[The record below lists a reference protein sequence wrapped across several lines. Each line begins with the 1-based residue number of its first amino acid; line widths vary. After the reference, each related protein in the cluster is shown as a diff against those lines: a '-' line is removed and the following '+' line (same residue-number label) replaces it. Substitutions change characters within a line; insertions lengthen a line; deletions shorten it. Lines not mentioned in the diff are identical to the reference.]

1 MFFLRFSIEKRGI
14 GLNCFEINYL
24 SISKGTSMTAAILIT
39 IFTVL
44 LVLFLEQLKHPW
56 VKKIF
61 NWLPSILLAYLIPA
75 AFSYFLN
82 QDFSAVSIHQWS
94 KNFFIPLAIVA
105 VMSSLSVSQL
115 KRVGWKPIVVFLS
128 GSLWIAIFPVG
139 FMLLLEQTDFVG
151 DTLIHRENWKG
162 IPPVVGSWIGGS
174 TSQLVLKE
182 LVACPEAL
190 FLTIL
195 VLDNIL
201 VNLWTIGMFQS
212 IKKSDALNSLLGI
225 AAVEPPSN
233 VTIHQIKSQNP
244 LLSLLI
250 LLGTVFLAQ
259 LVVPTFVAK
268 VVVLSLIGLGFGFF
282 IKTWN
287 FSFTLKLGSILILIV
302 MAILG
307 LKLQFELIQFDWIF
321 MGFLIVWLVSHF
333 VIMLGTAKLL
343 NVHAAWVPI
352 ASMANVGGI
361 ATAPAVTAA
370 YEKKWMPHAII
381 LAVLSMATGTFW
393 GMVTIALIQF
403 FIL

>member
-1 MFFLRFSIEKRGI
+1 
-14 GLNCFEINYL
+14 
-24 SISKGTSMTAAILIT
+24 MTAAVLIT

-44 LVLFLEQLKHPW
+44 LVLFLERLNSTW
-56 VKKIF
+56 IKKIF

-75 AFSYFLN
+75 VCSYILN
-82 QDFSAVSIHQWS
+82 RDFSEVTIHQWS
-94 KNFFIPLAIVA
+94 KDLFIPLAIVA

-115 KRVGWKPIVVFLS
+115 KKVGWKPIAVFLS

-139 FMLLLEQTDFVG
+139 FLMFFQNTDFVSESLLG
-151 DTLIHRENWKG
+151 LERWKG
-162 IPPVVGSWIGGS
+162 IPPIVGSWIGGS

-201 VNLWTIGMFQS
+201 VNLWTIGMFQT
-212 IKKSDALNSLLGI
+212 IKKSDTVNKLLGI
-225 AAVEPPSN
+225 QSYEPPSEVN
-233 VTIHQIKSQNP
+233 TNQNKSQSP
-244 LLSLLI
+244 LLSISI
-250 LLGTVFLAQ
+250 LLGSVFLAHIS
-259 LVVPTFVAK
+259 LPSFVGK
-268 VVVLSLIGLGFGFF
+268 VVALSLLGLGFGFF
-282 IKTWN
+282 IKSWN
-287 FSFTLKLGSILILIV
+287 SQFTLQLGSILILLV
-302 MAILG
+302 MAVLG
-307 LKLQFELIQFDWIF
+307 LKLQFDLIQFDIVF
-321 MGFLIVWLVSHF
+321 MGFLVVWLSSHF
-333 VIMLGTAKLL
+333 VVMLGAAKLL

-393 GMVTIALIQF
+393 GMVTIGLIQF
-403 FIL
+403 LLL

>member
-1 MFFLRFSIEKRGI
+1 
-14 GLNCFEINYL
+14 
-24 SISKGTSMTAAILIT
+24 MTAAVLIT

-44 LVLFLEQLKHPW
+44 LVLFLERLNSTW
-56 VKKIF
+56 IKKIF

-75 AFSYFLN
+75 VCSYILN
-82 QDFSAVSIHQWS
+82 RDFSEVTIHQWS
-94 KNFFIPLAIVA
+94 KDLFIPLAIVA

-115 KRVGWKPIVVFLS
+115 KKVGWKPIAVFLS

-139 FMLLLEQTDFVG
+139 FLLFFQNTDFVSESLLG
-151 DTLIHRENWKG
+151 LERWKG
-162 IPPVVGSWIGGS
+162 IPPTVGSWIGGS

-201 VNLWTIGMFQS
+201 VNLWTIGMFQT
-212 IKKSDALNSLLGI
+212 IKKSDSVNRLLGI
-225 AAVEPPSN
+225 QSYEPPSEVN
-233 VTIHQIKSQNP
+233 TNQNKSQSP
-244 LLSLLI
+244 LLSISI
-250 LLGTVFLAQ
+250 LLGSVFLAHIS
-259 LVVPTFVAK
+259 LPSFVGK
-268 VVVLSLIGLGFGFF
+268 VVALSLLGLGFGFF
-282 IKTWN
+282 IKSWN
-287 FSFTLKLGSILILIV
+287 SQFTLQLGSILILLV
-302 MAILG
+302 MAVLG
-307 LKLQFELIQFDWIF
+307 LKLQFDLIQFDIVF
-321 MGFLIVWLVSHF
+321 MVFLVVWLSSHF
-333 VIMLGTAKLL
+333 LVMLGAAKLL

-393 GMVTIALIQF
+393 GMVTVGLIQF
-403 FIL
+403 LLL

>member
-1 MFFLRFSIEKRGI
+1 
-14 GLNCFEINYL
+14 
-24 SISKGTSMTAAILIT
+24 MTAAVLIT

-44 LVLFLEQLKHPW
+44 LVLFLERLNSTW
-56 VKKIF
+56 IKKIF

-75 AFSYFLN
+75 VCSYILN
-82 QDFSAVSIHQWS
+82 RDFSEVTIHQWS
-94 KNFFIPLAIVA
+94 KDLFIPLAIVA

-115 KRVGWKPIVVFLS
+115 KKVGWKPIAVFLS

-139 FMLLLEQTDFVG
+139 FLLFFQNTDFVSESLLG
-151 DTLIHRENWKG
+151 LERWKG
-162 IPPVVGSWIGGS
+162 IPPIVGSWIGGS

-201 VNLWTIGMFQS
+201 VNLWTIGMFQT
-212 IKKSDALNSLLGI
+212 IKKSDTINRLLGI
-225 AAVEPPSN
+225 QSYEPPSEVN
-233 VTIHQIKSQNP
+233 TNQNKSQSP
-244 LLSLLI
+244 LLSISI
-250 LLGTVFLAQ
+250 LLGSVFLAHIS
-259 LVVPTFVAK
+259 LPSFVGK
-268 VVVLSLIGLGFGFF
+268 VVALSLLGLGFGFF
-282 IKTWN
+282 IKSWN
-287 FSFTLKLGSILILIV
+287 SQFTLQLGSILILLV
-302 MAILG
+302 MAVLG
-307 LKLQFELIQFDWIF
+307 LKLQFDLIQFDIVF
-321 MGFLIVWLVSHF
+321 MGFLVVWLSSHF
-333 VIMLGTAKLL
+333 VVMLGAAKLL

-393 GMVTIALIQF
+393 GMVTIGLIQF
-403 FIL
+403 LLL

>member
-1 MFFLRFSIEKRGI
+1 
-14 GLNCFEINYL
+14 
-24 SISKGTSMTAAILIT
+24 MTAAVLIT

-44 LVLFLEQLKHPW
+44 LVLFLESLNSTW
-56 VKKIF
+56 IKKNF

-75 AFSYFLN
+75 VCSYILN
-82 QDFSAVSIHQWS
+82 RDFSEVTIHQWS
-94 KNFFIPLAIVA
+94 KDLFIPLAIVA

-115 KRVGWKPIVVFLS
+115 KKVGWKPIAVFLS

-139 FMLLLEQTDFVG
+139 FLLFFQNTDFVSESLLG
-151 DTLIHRENWKG
+151 LERWKG
-162 IPPVVGSWIGGS
+162 IPPIVGSWIGGS

-201 VNLWTIGMFQS
+201 VNLWTIGMFQT
-212 IKKSDALNSLLGI
+212 IKKSDTVNKLLGI
-225 AAVEPPSN
+225 QSYEPPSEVN
-233 VTIHQIKSQNP
+233 TNQNKSQSP
-244 LLSLLI
+244 LLSISI
-250 LLGTVFLAQ
+250 LLGSVFLAHIS
-259 LVVPTFVAK
+259 LPSFVGK
-268 VVVLSLIGLGFGFF
+268 VVALSLLGLGFGFF
-282 IKTWN
+282 IKSWN
-287 FSFTLKLGSILILIV
+287 SQFTLQLGSILILLV
-302 MAILG
+302 MAVLG
-307 LKLQFELIQFDWIF
+307 LKLQFDLIQFDIAF
-321 MGFLIVWLVSHF
+321 MGFLVVWLSSHF
-333 VIMLGTAKLL
+333 VVMLGAAKLL

-393 GMVTIALIQF
+393 GMVTIGLIQF
-403 FIL
+403 LLL